1 MTTSTTTQLPKC
13 WQDAQDV
20 LNAGVDRLILFGPP
34 GVGKTF
40 AGLNYGN
47 VSAGAWRVNCTDDMT
62 TADVTGHWLPA
73 GDSEWIWRDG
83 GATQA
88 LRGGGRLVLDEVD
101 KASGDVLATLLA
113 VTDTPESIHL
123 EHPGLNGNIKPTHG
137 YSVVCTTNCED
148 MRDLPEALV
157 DRFPVRIRINEPH
170 PDALATL
177 SYDLRDYARRAS
189 DLGERRISLRQFQS
203 FDKLR
208 KGLGDQ
214 VRAAN
219 IVFGDKLAQ
228 AVLDAIAIDKVLK

>member
-1 MTTSTTTQLPKC
+1 MNNTTTNLPKC

-47 VSAGAWRVNCTDDMT
+47 VSPGAWRVNCTEDMT

-73 GDSEWIWRDG
+73 GDSEWVWRDG

-88 LRGGGRLVLDEVD
+88 LRNGGRLVLDEVD

-123 EHPGLNGNIKPTHG
+123 EHPGLNGNIKPTTG

-170 PDALATL
+170 PDALLTL
-177 SYDLRDYARRAS
+177 SHDLRDYARRAA

-214 VRAAN
+214 ARAAS

>member
-1 MTTSTTTQLPKC
+1 M
-13 WQDAQDV
+13 
-20 LNAGVDRLILFGPP
+20 
-34 GVGKTF
+34 
-40 AGLNYGN
+40 
-47 VSAGAWRVNCTDDMT
+47 NCTDDMT

-203 FDKLR
+203 FDTLR

>member
-1 MTTSTTTQLPKC
+1 MKTTIELPKC

-20 LNAGVDRLILFGPP
+20 LEAGVDRLILFGPP

-40 AGLNYGN
+40 AGLNYGL
-47 VSAGAWRVNCTDDMT
+47 VSAGAWRVNCTEDMT

-73 GDSEWIWRDG
+73 GANEWTWRDG

-88 LRGGGRLVLDEVD
+88 LRTGGRLVLDEVD

-123 EHPGLNGNIKPTHG
+123 EHPGLNGNIKPTDG

-170 PDALATL
+170 PDALRTL
-177 SYDLRDYARRAS
+177 SYDLRDYARRAA

-214 VRAAN
+214 QRAAS

-228 AVLDAIAIDKVLK
+228 AVLDAIAIDKVSQ

>member
-1 MTTSTTTQLPKC
+1 MKTTTELPKC

-40 AGLNYGN
+40 AGLNYGF
-47 VSAGAWRVNCTDDMT
+47 VSAGAWRVNCTEDMT

-73 GDSEWIWRDG
+73 GANEWTWRDG

-88 LRGGGRLVLDEVD
+88 LRTGGRLVLDEVD

-123 EHPGLNGNIKPTHG
+123 EHPGLNGNIKPTDG

-170 PDALATL
+170 PDALLTL
-177 SYDLRDYARRAS
+177 SSDLRNYARRAA

-214 VRAAN
+214 QRAAN

-228 AVLDAIAIDKVLK
+228 AVLDAIAIDKVSQ